1 MISMILQF
9 GHNIVELIM
18 LIEHTQNILLANLNF
33 NNLYYLILQNFKFSS
48 INFRNIF
55 ENKNNN
61 LIL

>member
-1 MISMILQF
+1 MILQF